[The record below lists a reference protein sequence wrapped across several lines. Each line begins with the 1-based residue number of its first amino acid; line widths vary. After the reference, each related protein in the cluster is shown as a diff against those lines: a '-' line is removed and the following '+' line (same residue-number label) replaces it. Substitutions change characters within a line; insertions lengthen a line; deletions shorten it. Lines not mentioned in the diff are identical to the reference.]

1 MTVQP
6 KVPPPDIA
14 LREAPQPVAKL
25 NRKVVMAGTVVGV
38 AFLAFVLAYGLQP
51 RERAP
56 KDQKDLWASGRTTT
70 ADALGQLP
78 GDYSGITKPQAP
90 APSKLGPPLPGDLG
104 EAILKHNPPTQQPQ
118 QPQQRP
124 QHPQQAGPAQGQK
137 AGPATAAPGI
147 DQAEAARQ
155 RALADEA
162 EKAHRSGIF
171 PSDKP
176 NGQPQKPGSSVA
188 GNADAIAQRDAAKN
202 RLGVMRSG
210 TGTGA
215 GTGSRSAMTAGAVAG
230 GAGGSSAAALTSA
243 PTDGGSSPGRASSGL
258 VPTAGNDNENG
269 TGQNLQSTKNAFLT
283 QQVDSKIYSSHSLQT
298 PISPYVVQ
306 AGTVLPGALITAL
319 NSDLPG
325 NIIGQIKENVYD
337 SPTGRY
343 LLIPQG
349 SKLLGKYSSHIA
361 YGQSRAQI
369 IWSRLVMPNG
379 TSIVLENLPGTDA
392 IGQSGLTDQVDYHWD
407 KLFLGALLTTVLD
420 VGSNYSTGD
429 ESDIAT
435 AIRES
440 AADSSNTVGKQIT
453 KKLLNVQPTITIRP
467 GWPLNVIV
475 QRDMVLKPY
484 SDSQVSLSR

>member
-14 LREAPQPVAKL
+14 LRETPQPVAKL
-25 NRKVVMAGTVVGV
+25 NRKVVIAGTVAGA
-38 AFLAFVLAYGLQP
+38 AFLLFVLAYGLQP
-51 RERAP
+51 RERAA
-56 KDQKDLWASGRTTT
+56 KEQKDLWASGRTTT

-78 GDYSGITKPQAP
+78 GDYSGITKPPAP

-104 EAILKHNPPTQQPQ
+104 EAMLKQNGTAQQPKQ
-118 QPQQRP
+118 QPPQR
-124 QHPQQAGPAQGQK
+124 QQQAGP
-137 AGPATAAPGI
+137 GPQSAPAI

-176 NGQPQKPGSSVA
+176 NSQPQKPGSSVA

-202 RLGVMRSG
+202 RLGVTR
-210 TGTGA
+210 A
-215 GTGSRSAMTAGAVAG
+215 GTNSSRSAMTAGSVT
-230 GAGGSSAAALTSA
+230 GATSGSSAAAAFSGA
-243 PTDGGSSPGRASSGL
+243 PTSGGSSSSGRASSGI
-258 VPTAGNDNENG
+258 VPTSGSDNENG
-269 TGQNLQSTKNAFLT
+269 TGQNLQSAKSSFLN
-283 QQVDSKIYSSHSLQT
+283 QDADGKIYSGHSLQT

-325 NIIGQIKENVYD
+325 NIIGQIKENVFD

-349 SKLLGKYSSHIA
+349 SKMLGKYSSNIS
-361 YGQSRAQI
+361 YGQNRAQI
-369 IWSRLVMPNG
+369 IWSRLIMPNG

-407 KLFLGALLTTVLD
+407 QLFLGALLTTVLD
-420 VGSNYSTGD
+420 VGSNYSTGSD
-429 ESDIAT
+429 SDIAT

-440 AADSSNTVGKQIT
+440 AADSSNAVGKQIT
-453 KKLLNVQPTITIRP
+453 KKLLNIQPTITVRP

-484 SDSQVSLSR
+484 SDSQISISR